1 MYAKSN
7 IWIQVYWEGT
17 NPFLHPST
25 HTHTPLIAVVLS
37 TIGPALG
44 VEWCRERLPF
54 AETADVDIPGALL

>member
-1 MYAKSN
+1 MLNQIYGYKYTGKAQILSS
-7 IWIQVYWEGT
+7 T
-17 NPFLHPST
+17 HLHT

>member
-1 MYAKSN
+1 MDTSILGRHKSFPPP
-7 IWIQVYWEGT
+7 IY
-17 NPFLHPST
+17 T